1 LQVTP
6 ELLTDITPKNSILAN
21 EPGAFQVEVQCS
33 ELDSLGLHS
42 QEGEE
47 GVLLTV
53 VSGGGDISLQLSPSD
68 IPRLKDA
75 LDLCQRWSAAEQAAE
90 RTPTDG
96 AAAQP

>member
-1 LQVTP
+1 M
-6 ELLTDITPKNSILAN
+6 TDTTLENSILAN

-33 ELDSLGLHS
+33 DSELESLGLHS

-47 GVLLTV
+47 GVLLTLA
-53 VSGGGDISLQLSPSD
+53 SGNGDISLQLSPSD

-75 LDLCQRWSAAEQAAE
+75 LDLCQQWSAAEQAAE

-96 AAAQP
+96 QAAQP